1 MPNKTY
7 DPVGFEYPQAV
18 RQGEDHAHKTVA
30 CKCRQFY
37 FLGAVGRL
45 VRAPYDWQKGFH
57 PPACQ
62 LVRHDFLVTRAG
74 PNRVPVVGQLD
85 NAGAGARNRRAV
97 CCTESFADHI
107 WHRAILVG
115 QKK

>member
-1 MPNKTY
+1 
-7 DPVGFEYPQAV
+7 
-18 RQGEDHAHKTVA
+18 
-30 CKCRQFY
+30 
-37 FLGAVGRL
+37 
-45 VRAPYDWQKGFH
+45 
-57 PPACQ
+57 
-62 LVRHDFLVTRAG
+62 
-74 PNRVPVVGQLD
+74 VVGQLH